1 MKFSTIVYYFLIVP
15 SVTGGIFKLVAWLL
29 EKFQLA
35 SWGEWAFT
43 TGFLVSLLFIRPSKQ
58 WKTITDSDFKYQV
71 NFPGDPQKIVND
83 YENGVRLQRLAFDL
97 SDAAFVL
104 QAIKFSS
111 GNTPP
116 TDEVIVHAETESVKG
131 RLANTSQYQNGSIAG
146 KCYCI
151 AFERDSVNYLTHLV
165 IAQCGQFQYQLMIVS
180 KEDNVSGRQEYYK
193 NFFDSFVALDI

>member
-116 TDEVIVHAETESVKG
+116 PMK
-131 RLANTSQYQNGSIAG
+131 
-146 KCYCI
+146 
-151 AFERDSVNYLTHLV
+151 
-165 IAQCGQFQYQLMIVS
+165 
-180 KEDNVSGRQEYYK
+180 
-193 NFFDSFVALDI
+193 

>member
-58 WKTITDSDFKYQV
+58 WKTITDPDFKYQV
-71 NFPGDPQKIVND
+71 NFPGDPEKSVND

-104 QAIKFSS
+104 QAIKFPS

-116 TDEVIVHAETESVKG
+116 ADEVIVHAETESVKG
-131 RLANTSQYQNGSIAG
+131 RLANTSQYKNGSIAG
-146 KCYCI
+146 KCYSI

-165 IAQCGQFQYQLMIVS
+165 IALCGQFQYQLMIVS
-180 KEDNVSGRQEYYK
+180 KEGDESGRQEYYK
-193 NFFDSFVALDI
+193 NFFDSFIALDI